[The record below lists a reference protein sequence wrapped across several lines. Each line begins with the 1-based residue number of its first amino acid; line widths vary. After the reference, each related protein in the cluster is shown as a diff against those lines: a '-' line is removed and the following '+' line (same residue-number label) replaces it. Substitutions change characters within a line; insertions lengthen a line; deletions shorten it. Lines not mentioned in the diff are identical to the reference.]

1 MLTAT
6 NLSYRYNYTEVLQNV
21 NLSFEAGKMYAIV
34 GKSGS
39 GKTTLL
45 SLLSGIS
52 TLQEGNIQFQGQ
64 SLTTGQLAAYRKKIS
79 IVFQSYNLINYL
91 SPLQNVLLALD
102 INRKKGNKKQLATS
116 YLNKV
121 GLSGDQLTRPCKE
134 LSGGQ
139 QQRVAIAR
147 AIACDSEII
156 FADEPTGNLD
166 VKTGQEIITLLRS
179 IAEVEKKCI
188 ICVTHDLQL
197 EEYAD
202 ATYRISDGKIVA

>member
-6 NLSYRYNYTEVLQNV
+6 NLSYRYQYSEVLQQI
-21 NLSFEAGKMYAIV
+21 NLSFESGKMYAIV

-52 TLQEGNIQFQGQ
+52 TLQEGDIQFQGA
-64 SLTTGQLAAYRKKIS
+64 SLTKGSLDAYRKKIS

-91 SPLQNVLLALD
+91 SPLQNVILALD
-102 INRKKGNKKQLATS
+102 INRKKGNKKQLATT

-121 GLSGDQLTRPCKE
+121 GLAGDQLTRPCKE

-139 QQRVAIAR
+139 QQ
-147 AIACDSEII
+147 
-156 FADEPTGNLD
+156 
-166 VKTGQEIITLLRS
+166 
-179 IAEVEKKCI
+179 
-188 ICVTHDLQL
+188 
-197 EEYAD
+197 
-202 ATYRISDGKIVA
+202 